1 MDSEAAER
9 IYSAGECSVCGGAGA
24 AVFLKALQTGTIFF
38 GCPSCECA
46 WSSPPQ
52 PHLVD
57 TVDAPSRF
65 APRGFTYARMSDIK
79 AAGMEPL
86 VARED
91 AAESWDIWDDTGFSA
106 T

>member
-1 MDSEAAER
+1 MDPEAAER
-9 IYSAGECSVCGGAGA
+9 IYFAGGCSVCGAAGA
-24 AVFLKALQTGTIFF
+24 AVFLKALQSGTIFF

-52 PHLVD
+52 PHHVD

-65 APRGFTYARMSDIK
+65 APCGFTYAGLSDIK

-86 VARED
+86 IAGED
-91 AAESWDIWDDTGFSA
+91 AAESWDIWDDIGFSA
-106 T
+106 M